1 MLFLV
6 ACKKTQDSL
15 LKILDCT
22 LWIQDSRYWIPRFWI
37 PRSGSRI
44 VLDSKILE
52 STPWIPDSR
61 YWIPHSLS
69 VELGFW
75 IPVVTPELNSGFHD
89 SRIPVQSPDFSFRKQ
104 TFPGLPYLERFYS
117 LQFCFCIHCYH
128 MP

>member
-15 LKILDCT
+15 LKILDST
-22 LWIQDSRYWIPRFWI
+22 LWIPGTGFRDSGFHAVDPGFQ
-37 PRSGSRI
+37 
-44 VLDSKILE
+44 VLDSKILD

-61 YWIPHSLS
+61 HWIPHSLS

-89 SRIPVQSPDFSFRKQ
+89 CRIPVQSPDFPFRKQ
-104 TFPGLPYLERFYS
+104 KFPGLPYLERFYS
-117 LQFCFCIHCYH
+117 LQFCFCIHYYH